1 MTDYLE
7 CQEEETADVLWE
19 AVRRLR
25 DLPAGWNES
34 KPFPQTAETEE
45 TAAPAGLL
53 AAEGEAAEPF
63 PRLPLLDGVLALDGA
78 VERAG
83 SALRWEARKT
93 AGILPETEG
102 VHSDDWADRRPWLGA
117 SAQRDGSRAWAE
129 ETAHQ
134 RDVAALG
141 RSTRFGEEATMQAE
155 QLDRVFRRDSR
166 RYDGGFFLY

>member
-7 CQEEETADVLWE
+7 YQEEEAADVLWE

-25 DLPAGWNES
+25 DLPAGWGETAPS
-34 KPFPQTAETEE
+34 RRTAESEK

-53 AAEGEAAEPF
+53 AAEGEEAEPS

-83 SALRWEARKT
+83 SALRWEGRKT

-102 VHSDDWADRRPWLGA
+102 VHTDDWADRRPWLGA
-117 SAQRDGSRAWAE
+117 PAQRDGSRAWAE
-129 ETAHQ
+129 ETAYQ